1 MPSSLGPAGERVVEI
16 ALMTGREVVDTHNC
30 LAEREQFFKK
40 IGADEPGH
48 SCDDP
53 DPGRGHQRLAK
64 ATVQPKATVW

>member
-1 MPSSLGPAGERVVEI
+1 MSSALGPCSEGVVEI
-16 ALMTGREVVDTHNC
+16 SLISGREVVDTHNC

-53 DPGRGHQRLAK
+53 DLGRGHQRLAK
-64 ATVQPKATVW
+64 ATVQAKATVW